1 MLTHGHM
8 PSDLMKTAI
17 VPILKNRQGD
27 TSDKNNYRPIAI
39 VTAMSKIL
47 ELCIMKLIETH
58 LVTRDNQFGFKR
70 QHGTDLCIFTVKS
83 VIKYYN
89 LCNSPV
95 FTCFLDASKAY
106 DRVNHWT
113 LFKKLLKRSVSII
126 VVRMLM
132 FWYSK
137 QEVCIRWGTE
147 MSSYFNISNGVRQG
161 GILSPSLFAIYMD
174 DLSSLLNTS
183 RIGCHI
189 SDVCINHVFYADDLC
204 LMAPCAIA
212 LQELINICCL
222 YSIEIDLNFNA
233 TKSYCMIVTPPPPP
247 PEL

>member
-1 MLTHGHM
+1 MIVGNKNITHLWQEHFSTLLNSVYNTDSKEFVSEHIEHGLSKLGKAAGIDGLSAEHFVCAHTKISVHLSLLFTAILTHGHM

-47 ELCIMKLIETH
+47 ELCIMKLIESH
-58 LVTRDNQFGFKR
+58 LVTSDNQFGFKR

-113 LFKKLLKRSVSII
+113 LFKKLLKRFVSII

-137 QEVCIRWGTE
+137 QEVCIR
-147 MSSYFNISNGVRQG
+147 
-161 GILSPSLFAIYMD
+161 
-174 DLSSLLNTS
+174 
-183 RIGCHI
+183 
-189 SDVCINHVFYADDLC
+189 
-204 LMAPCAIA
+204 
-212 LQELINICCL
+212 
-222 YSIEIDLNFNA
+222 
-233 TKSYCMIVTPPPPP
+233 
-247 PEL
+247 